1 MPDSTLTKTVRVS
14 GERTPFCDLFETFEC
29 QIDCGR
35 NLAQSSCASLWRE
48 ACTEAFISAMA
59 VNYKIFLCLGMVIA

>member
-14 GERTPFCDLFETFEC
+14 GEWSLFCDLFEAFEC

-35 NLAQSSCASLWRE
+35 NLAQSSCATLWRE